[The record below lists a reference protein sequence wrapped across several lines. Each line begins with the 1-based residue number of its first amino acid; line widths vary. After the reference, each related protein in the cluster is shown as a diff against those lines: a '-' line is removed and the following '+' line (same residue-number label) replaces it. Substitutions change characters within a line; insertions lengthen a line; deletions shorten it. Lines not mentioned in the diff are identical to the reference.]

1 MASKNKKI
9 SALIDQQ
16 LPGFISSE
24 YGNFSKFVEKYYEQ
38 LESTGQPIDII
49 NNITK
54 YSDINY
60 YEENLL
66 IFLISVLL
74 STSPLRYFSGK
85 APKYCSSKFLI
96 KAYKNKLLILYTS
109 TP

>member
-66 IFLISVLL
+66 KQSSILTFSL
-74 STSPLRYFSGK
+74 SDSDTTIVVENATSFPR
-85 APKYCSSKFLI
+85 
-96 KAYKNKLLILYTS
+96 
-109 TP
+109 